1 MRRVLA
7 LIAGVALAAVLFLS
21 PAADAAVR
29 LVTTVKSPEQRSVR
43 VLNYESPGHREDPV
57 RLYKQ
62 AIAGTPDGVT
72 NMYLMGSS
80 ELGAPVEQ
88 NPNVWLPTNSSDF
101 DLYQSGRGFQQSL
114 YHAIEL
120 AAVAPNL
127 TNNKV
132 ALLVSPQWFS
142 RGGIKAGAFESVFSY
157 AAWNAMLANPHLSA
171 STRQR
176 LIARVGELMPQVC
189 SVGTSCA
196 TTTLGTVQEVINLPY
211 AAFAQ
216 RVNELRDT
224 YHGTDYRKAVAYTG
238 AWQPGKQAMATIDWV
253 SEQAKASAMGKSRVT
268 NPYGL
273 DNSYY
278 AKRILP
284 YLPKLRGHE
293 SNVTYTASSEYGDLQ
308 LFLDVAHDLGV
319 DVMLVSLPVNGLWSD
334 YTGLPR
340 AERDGFAAK
349 IRSIASANS
358 VRLTDLTVNSY
369 EPYYFYD
376 TIHLGWRGW
385 LDVTRACWDFART

>member
-7 LIAGVALAAVLFLS
+7 LIAGVALVAVLFLS

-29 LVTTVKSPEQRSVR
+29 LLTTVKSPEQRSVR

-88 NPNVWLPTNSSDF
+88 NPGVWLPTNSSDF

-293 SNVTYTASSEYGDLQ
+293 SNVTYTTSSEYGDLQ

-340 AERDGFAAK
+340 AERNGFAAK

>member
-1 MRRVLA
+1 MRRILA
-7 LIAGVALAAVLFLS
+7 LAAGVALAAGLFLS
-21 PAADAAVR
+21 PAADATVR
-29 LVTTVKSPEQRSVR
+29 LLTTVKSPEQRSVR

-72 NMYLMGSS
+72 NLYLMGSS

-88 NPNVWLPTNSSDF
+88 NPGVWLPKNSSDF

-142 RGGIKAGAFESVFSY
+142 QGGIKAGAFESVFSY

-176 LIARVGELMPQVC
+176 LVARVGELMPQVC
-189 SVGTSCA
+189 SVEASCA
-196 TTTLGTVQEVINLPY
+196 TTALGTVQEVINLPY
-211 AAFAQ
+211 AAFAE
-216 RVNELRDT
+216 RVDELRAT

-238 AWQPGKQAMATIDWV
+238 AWQPGKQAMATVDWV
-253 SEQAKASAMGKSRVT
+253 SEQAKASATGKSRISD
-268 NPYGL
+268 PYGL
-273 DNSYY
+273 DDSYY

-284 YLPKLRGHE
+284 YLPKLKGHE
-293 SNVTYTASSEYGDLQ
+293 SAVTYTSSSEYGDLQ
-308 LFLDVAHDLGV
+308 LFLDVAHDLGI

-349 IRSIASANS
+349 IRSIASANNAW
-358 VRLTDLTVNSY
+358 LTDLTVNSY

-376 TIHLGWRGW
+376 TVHLGWRGW
-385 LDVTRACWDFART
+385 LDVTRACWDFARS

>member
-189 SVGTSCA
+189 SVGASCA
-196 TTTLGTVQEVINLPY
+196 TTTLGAVQEVINLPY

-216 RVNELRDT
+216 RVDELRDT

-293 SNVTYTASSEYGDLQ
+293 SNVTYTTSSEYGDLQ

-340 AERDGFAAK
+340 AERNGFAAK

-358 VRLTDLTVNSY
+358 VWLTDLTVNSY

>member
-1 MRRVLA
+1 MRRILA
-7 LIAGVALAAVLFLS
+7 LTAGVALAAVLFLS
-21 PAADAAVR
+21 PAADATVR
-29 LVTTVKSPEQRSVR
+29 LLTTVKSPEQRSVR

-72 NMYLMGSS
+72 NLYLMGSS

-88 NPNVWLPTNSSDF
+88 NPGVWLPKNSSDF

-142 RGGIKAGAFESVFSY
+142 PGGIKAGAFESVFSY
-157 AAWNAMLANPHLSA
+157 AAWNAMLANPRLSA

-189 SVGTSCA
+189 SVGASCA
-196 TTTLGTVQEVINLPY
+196 TTALGTVQEVINLPY
-211 AAFAQ
+211 AAFAK
-216 RVNELRDT
+216 RVDELRAT

-238 AWQPGKQAMATIDWV
+238 AWQPGKQAMATVDWV
-253 SEQAKASAMGKSRVT
+253 SEQAKASATGKSRISD
-268 NPYGL
+268 PYGL
-273 DNSYY
+273 DDSYY

-284 YLPKLRGHE
+284 YLPKLKGHE
-293 SNVTYTASSEYGDLQ
+293 SAVTYTSSSEYGDLQ
-308 LFLDVAHDLGV
+308 LFLDVAHDLGI
-319 DVMLVSLPVNGLWSD
+319 DVMLVSLPINGLWSD

-340 AERDGFAAK
+340 AEREGFAAK
-349 IRSIASANS
+349 IRSIAGANNA
-358 VRLTDLTVNSY
+358 RLTDLTVNSY

-385 LDVTRACWDFART
+385 LDVTRACWDFARS

>member
-7 LIAGVALAAVLFLS
+7 LAAGVALAAGLFLS
-21 PAADAAVR
+21 PAADATVR
-29 LVTTVKSPEQRSVR
+29 LLTTVKSPEQRSVR

-72 NMYLMGSS
+72 NLYLMGSS

-88 NPNVWLPTNSSDF
+88 NPGVWLPKNSSDF

-142 RGGIKAGAFESVFSY
+142 QGGIKAGAFESVFSY

-189 SVGTSCA
+189 SVGASCA
-196 TTTLGTVQEVINLPY
+196 TTALGTVQEVINLPY
-211 AAFAQ
+211 AAFAE
-216 RVNELRDT
+216 RVDELRAT

-238 AWQPGKQAMATIDWV
+238 AWQPGKQAMATVDWV
-253 SEQAKASAMGKSRVT
+253 SEQAKASATGKSRISD
-268 NPYGL
+268 PYGL
-273 DNSYY
+273 DDSYY

-284 YLPKLRGHE
+284 YLPKLKGHE
-293 SNVTYTASSEYGDLQ
+293 SAVTYTSSSEYGDLQ
-308 LFLDVAHDLGV
+308 LFLDVAHDLGI

-349 IRSIASANS
+349 IRSIASANNA
-358 VRLTDLTVNSY
+358 RLTDLTVNSY

-385 LDVTRACWDFART
+385 LDVTRACWDFARS

>member
-1 MRRVLA
+1 
-7 LIAGVALAAVLFLS
+7 
-21 PAADAAVR
+21 
-29 LVTTVKSPEQRSVR
+29 
-43 VLNYESPGHREDPV
+43 
-57 RLYKQ
+57 
-62 AIAGTPDGVT
+62 
-72 NMYLMGSS
+72 
-80 ELGAPVEQ
+80 
-88 NPNVWLPTNSSDF
+88 VWLPTNSSDF

-127 TNNKV
+127 TNKKV
-132 ALLVSPQWFS
+132 AILVSPQWFS

-157 AAWNAMLANPHLSA
+157 AAWNAMLANRHLSA

-189 SVGTSCA
+189 SVGASCA

-268 NPYGL
+268 NRYGL

-284 YLPKLRGHE
+284 YLPKLKGHE
-293 SNVTYTASSEYGDLQ
+293 SNVTYTTSSEYDDLQ
-308 LFLDVAHDLGV
+308 LFLDVAHDLGI

-340 AERDGFAAK
+340 AERDGFATK
-349 IRSIASANS
+349 IRSIASANNA
-358 VRLTDLTVNSY
+358 RLTDLTVNAY
-369 EPYYFYD
+369 APYYFYD

>member
-80 ELGAPVEQ
+80 ELGVPVEQ
-88 NPNVWLPTNSSDF
+88 NPGVWLPTNSSDF

-273 DNSYY
+273 DDSYY

-293 SNVTYTASSEYGDLQ
+293 SNVTYTTSSEYGDLQ

-340 AERDGFAAK
+340 AERNGFAAK

>member
-7 LIAGVALAAVLFLS
+7 LIGGVAMAAGLFLS

-29 LVTTVKSPEQRSVR
+29 LLTTVKNPEQRSVR
-43 VLNYESPGHREDPV
+43 VLNYESPGHREESV

-72 NMYLMGSS
+72 NLYLMGSS

-88 NPNVWLPTNSSDF
+88 NPGVWLPPNSSDF

-176 LIARVGELMPQVC
+176 LIARGGELMPQVC
-189 SVGTSCA
+189 SVGASCA

-216 RVNELRDT
+216 RVDELRDT

-253 SEQAKASAMGKSRVT
+253 SEQAKASAMGKTRVT
-268 NPYGL
+268 NRYGL
-273 DNSYY
+273 DDSYY

-284 YLPKLRGHE
+284 YLPKLKGHE
-293 SNVTYTASSEYGDLQ
+293 SNVTYTSSSEYGDLQ
-308 LFLDVAHDLGV
+308 LFLDVAHDLGI

-349 IRSIASANS
+349 IRSIASANNA
-358 VRLTDLTVNSY
+358 RLTDLTVNSY

-385 LDVTRACWDFART
+385 LDVTRACWDFARS

>member
-7 LIAGVALAAVLFLS
+7 LIAGVVLAAGLFLS

-29 LVTTVKSPEQRSVR
+29 LLTTAKNPEQRSVR
-43 VLNYESPGHREDPV
+43 VLNYESPGHREDTV

-62 AIAGTPDGVT
+62 AIAGEPDGVT
-72 NMYLMGSS
+72 NLYLMGSS
-80 ELGAPVEQ
+80 EFGAPVEQ
-88 NPNVWLPTNSSDF
+88 NPNVWLPTNASDF

-157 AAWNAMLANPHLSA
+157 AAWNAMLANTHLSA

-189 SVGTSCA
+189 SVGASCA
-196 TTTLGTVQEVINLPY
+196 TTTLGAVQEVINLPY

-216 RVNELRDT
+216 RVDELRDT

-238 AWQPGKQAMATIDWV
+238 AWQPGKQAMAGVDWV
-253 SEQAKASAMGKSRVT
+253 SEQAKASATGKGRVT

-273 DNSYY
+273 DDSYY

-284 YLPKLRGHE
+284 YLPKLRGRE
-293 SNVTYTASSEYGDLQ
+293 STVTYTSSSEYGDLQ
-308 LFLDVAHDLGV
+308 LFLDVAHDLGI

-340 AERDGFAAK
+340 AERNGFAAK
-349 IRSIASANS
+349 ILSIASTNN
-358 VRLTDLTVNSY
+358 VRLTDLTVNAY